1 MNLYEETIKSTSIY
15 KGNVTEYIVEEVRL
29 PNGEMSQREIVRH
42 AGASAVIPFTQS
54 GEIVL
59 VKQYRKAIDQV
70 SIEIPAGIKDATDPD
85 GLHTAKRELEEET
98 DYNRIV
104 CPIIED
110 SEEHQDESI
119 KKAIDQVKKA
129 YDSGQKVFF
138 HCGGGSNRAGTVAVG
153 TLLALGKADT
163 IEQAEKDATAI
174 RSKINV
180 RPEFKESLKRI
191 FPEA

>member
-1 MNLYEETIKSTSIY
+1 MEKAYQE
-15 KGNVTEYIVEEVRL
+15 
-29 PNGEMSQREIVRH
+29 
-42 AGASAVIPFTQS
+42 
-54 GEIVL
+54 L
-59 VKQYRKAIDQV
+59 VKDKIYVGGAADAQAAADNEKVDVVIDLRA
-70 SIEIPAGIKDATDPD
+70 EATQED
-85 GLHTAKRELEEET
+85 T